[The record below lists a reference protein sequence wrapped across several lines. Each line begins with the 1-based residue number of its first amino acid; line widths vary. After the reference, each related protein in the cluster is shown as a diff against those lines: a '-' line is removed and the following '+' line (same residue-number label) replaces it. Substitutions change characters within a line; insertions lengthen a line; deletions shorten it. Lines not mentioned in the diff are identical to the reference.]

1 MISSEIGKEV
11 IKKELPLIPKLPGV
25 YRMLN
30 DKGEILYV
38 GKAKNL
44 PNRLKSYI
52 AEKNHIIRTER
63 MLSQTKKLEITTTSN
78 ESEALLLEANL
89 IKKHKPK
96 FNILLRDDKSFPF
109 IFIGNKDVWPQIRRH
124 RGKKTKEGFY
134 FGPFASA
141 GSANWTIKMIQKI
154 FHLRVC
160 DDTVFKNRERPCI
173 LYQIKR
179 CSGPCVMISS
189 EIGKEVIKRELP
201 LIPKLPGVYRM
212 LNDKGEILYVGKA
225 KNLPNRLKSYIAEK
239 NHIIRT
245 ERMLSQTKKLE
256 ITTTSNESEAL
267 LLEAN
272 LIKKHKPKFNILL
285 RDDKSFPF
293 IFIGNKDV
301 WPQIRRHRGKK
312 TKEGFYFGPF
322 ASAGSANWTIKM
334 IQKIFHL
341 RVCDDTVFKNRERPC
356 ILYQIK
362 RCSGPCVGYV
372 EKEDY
377 KKTVDDAIEF
387 VSGKSRKIQKSLS
400 DQMEKASEDLDF
412 EKAVILRDR
421 IKSLNIIQSSQRINE
436 ANLIEADVIAGYKE
450 SGKTCIQ
457 VFFYRSKQNWGNQA
471 FFPKHDPD
479 ESLSNILNSFVSQFY
494 ENKSVPSSIII
505 SEEIKEKNLIEK
517 TLSKKEGK
525 QVNLSVAKKGSK
537 LKVINQ
543 ATKNAKESL
552 NRKLYESQNN
562 RELFD
567 SVASKFNLET
577 NINLVEVYDN
587 SHIQGTNSV
596 GALIAFGEEG
606 FIKKRYRKFNIKSKK
621 NEQDDYG
628 MMREV
633 LNRRFK
639 RAIQEKDNYLS
650 FPDLVIVDGGKGQ
663 YSVARDSLNELGLHE
678 IPIIAIAK
686 GKFRNSGNE
695 TFFHNGKEY
704 KFNKNDPTLFF
715 LQRIRDE
722 SHRFAISAH
731 RAKRKRG
738 ISKSL
743 LDQIE
748 GIGSIRKRALLN
760 HFGSARAVESA
771 SLDEIKSVDGVEEK
785 VAKKIYNFFHE

>member
-1 MISSEIGKEV
+1 MISSDIGKEV
-11 IKKELPLIPKLPGV
+11 IKKELPLMPKLPGV

-30 DKGEILYV
+30 AKNEILYV

-44 PNRLKSYI
+44 TNRLKSYVS
-52 AEKNHIIRTER
+52 EKNHIIRTER

-89 IKKHKPK
+89 IKKYKPK
-96 FNILLRDDKSFPF
+96 YNILLRDDKSFPF
-109 IFIGNKDVWPQIRRH
+109 IFIGNKDKWPQIKRH
-124 RGKKTKEGFY
+124 RGKKSKEGFY

-160 DDTVFKNRERPCI
+160 DDNVFKNRERPCI

-179 CSGPCVMISS
+179 CSGPCVNYINK
-189 EIGKEVIKRELP
+189 KE
-201 LIPKLPGVYRM
+201 Y
-212 LNDKGEILYVGKA
+212 D
-225 KNLPNRLKSYIAEK
+225 
-239 NHIIRT
+239 
-245 ERMLSQTKKLE
+245 QT
-256 ITTTSNESEAL
+256 
-267 LLEAN
+267 
-272 LIKKHKPKFNILL
+272 
-285 RDDKSFPF
+285 
-293 IFIGNKDV
+293 
-301 WPQIRRHRGKK
+301 
-312 TKEGFYFGPF
+312 
-322 ASAGSANWTIKM
+322 
-334 IQKIFHL
+334 
-341 RVCDDTVFKNRERPC
+341 
-356 ILYQIK
+356 
-362 RCSGPCVGYV
+362 V
-372 EKEDY
+372 E
-377 KKTVDDAIEF
+377 DAIEF
-387 VSGKSRKIQKSLS
+387 VSGKSRKIQKNLS
-400 DQMEKASEDLDF
+400 KQMEKASEELDF

-436 ANLIEADVIAGYKE
+436 ANLLEADVIAGYKE

-479 ESLSNILNSFVSQFY
+479 ENFKEILNSFISQFY
-494 ENKSVPSSIII
+494 ENKSVPKTIII
-505 SEEIKEKNLIEK
+505 NEEIKEKALIEK
-517 TLSKKEGK
+517 TLSKKENK
-525 QVNLSVAKKGSK
+525 EINISVAKKGSK

-543 ATKNAKESL
+543 AIKNAKDSL

-562 RELFD
+562 KDLFD
-567 SVASKFNLET
+567 KVSKKFDLES
-577 NINLVEVYDN
+577 NISLIEVYDN

-596 GALIAFGEEG
+596 GALITFGEEG
-606 FIKKRYRKFNIKSKK
+606 FVKKRYRKFNIKIKQ
-621 NEQDDYG
+621 NRQDDYG
-628 MMREV
+628 MMKEV

-639 RAIQEKDNYLS
+639 KAIQEKDNYLT
-650 FPDLVIVDGGKGQ
+650 FPDLVLVDGGKGQ
-663 YSVARDSLNELGLHE
+663 YSSSRETLNELGLHD

-695 TFFHNGKEY
+695 TFFHNGKTF
-704 KFNKNDPTLFF
+704 KFEKNDPTLFF

-722 SHRFAISAH
+722 AHRFAISAH
-731 RAKRKRG
+731 RAKRKKG

-748 GIGSIRKRALLN
+748 GIGSMRKKALLN

-771 SLDEIKSVDGVEEK
+771 SFDEIKSVEGVEEK